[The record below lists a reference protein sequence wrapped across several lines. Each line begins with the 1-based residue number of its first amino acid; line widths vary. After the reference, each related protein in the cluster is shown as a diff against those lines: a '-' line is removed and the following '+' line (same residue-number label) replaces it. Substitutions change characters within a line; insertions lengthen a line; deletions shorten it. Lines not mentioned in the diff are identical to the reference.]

1 MHQASHYLFLL
12 VYVSLPFQNENSMN
26 TEAFLSLWFTAAD
39 QRPEHFQT
47 SSRAQESAGW
57 MPGRLNEWTATV
69 IPARLW
75 VNDHETPVLPPQQY
89 HPVHLQH
96 RIYHQ
101 LIFHL
106 SLFWLLPIESKPP
119 LERRLFPS
127 HLFIAGCPE
136 PRTVQ
141 HMKQKD
147 SIKCVQHEWTPNFPR
162 SNSIQT
168 RHVS

>member
-1 MHQASHYLFLL
+1 MKTPWTQRLFCPSDSLL
-12 VYVSLPFQNENSMN
+12 ISAQN
-26 TEAFLSLWFTAAD
+26 
-39 QRPEHFQT
+39 T
-47 SSRAQESAGW
+47 SKHRAEAQESAGW

-69 IPARLW
+69 TPARLW
-75 VNDHETPVLPPQQY
+75 VKDHETPALPLQQY
-89 HPVHLQH
+89 HSVHLQQ

-101 LIFHL
+101 LVFHL
-106 SLFWLLPIESKPP
+106 SLSRLCPIKSKPP

-127 HLFIAGCPE
+127 HSFIAGCPE

-162 SNSIQT
+162 SNSTQT
-168 RHVS
+168 RARFLETGAYLHLKSW